1 MAVTGD
7 GLSLSYGAWH
17 NCARLV
23 AGRTVTESKMRY
35 VASLLAAAAI
45 GAALS
50 LALVSGT
57 DRGTAG
63 PHQVTLEKIA
73 STAPA
78 PAPGP
83 SSLPTPGG
91 DPLVPE
97 GTHPGFY
104 PSDGPA
110 YGNSLAS

>member
-1 MAVTGD
+1 
-7 GLSLSYGAWH
+7 LSLSYGTWPD
-17 NCARLV
+17 CAGLV
-23 AGRTVTESKMRY
+23 AGRTVVKSKIRY
-35 VASLLAAAAI
+35 AASLLAAGAI

-50 LALVSGT
+50 LALVGHT
-57 DRGTAG
+57 DPGTAG
-63 PHQVTLEKIA
+63 AHQATLQKIA

-83 SSLPTPGG
+83 SLLPTPGG
-91 DPLVPE
+91 DPLVPD